1 MAATSSDLEAAIE
14 DAVNAVRAGGLVVFP
29 TETVYGVGADPA
41 NDEAVRRIFALKGRP
56 SSQALSLHLG
66 NSPELERWAVDVPEG
81 ARRLAARFWPGP
93 LTLVLPSR
101 DEVSEVVRGGRA
113 TVGLRVPDHSGA
125 VELID
130 RCGGALAGTS
140 ANRHG
145 GPSPTTA
152 SEAVDAL
159 EGAVDAIVD
168 AGPTE
173 LGRDSTVLDLSVHP
187 ARVLR
192 AGALAAA
199 EIESFLG
206 EEVAR

>member
-1 MAATSSDLEAAIE
+1 MAAASSDLGAEIEEA
-14 DAVNAVRAGGLVVFP
+14 VSAVRRGGLVIFP

-41 NDEAVRRIFALKGRP
+41 NDDAVGRIFALKQRP
-56 SSQALSLHLG
+56 RTQALSLHLG
-66 NSPELERWAVDVPEG
+66 NSPELERWADDVPEG
-81 ARRLAARFWPGP
+81 ARRLAERFWPGP
-93 LTLVLPSR
+93 LTLVVPSR
-101 DEVSEVVRGGRA
+101 DEVSEVVRGGRP
-113 TVGLRVPDHSGA
+113 TVGLRVPDHPA
-125 VELID
+125 ARELID

-159 EGAVDAIVD
+159 AGAIDAVVD

-187 ARVLR
+187 AVVLR
-192 AGALAAA
+192 AGALAPAD
-199 EIESFLG
+199 IESVLG
-206 EEVAR
+206 EGVE